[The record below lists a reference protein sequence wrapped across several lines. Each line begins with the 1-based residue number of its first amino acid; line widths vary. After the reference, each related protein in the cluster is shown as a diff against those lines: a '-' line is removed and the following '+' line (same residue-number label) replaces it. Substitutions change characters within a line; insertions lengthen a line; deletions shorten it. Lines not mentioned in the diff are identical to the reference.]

1 MKQKYL
7 AKALALL
14 KKILQKSRYQKSA
27 KGVISFWAILG
38 HLISNT
44 SKSVPRAR
52 VHFMRVVTISGLE
65 CIWHELVKRKFF
77 FIFLFYFT

>member
-7 AKALALL
+7 TKSLALL

-38 HLISNT
+38 CLISNT
-44 SKSVPRAR
+44 SISVPRAWI
-52 VHFMRVVTISGLE
+52 HFKSVVAISGLL
-65 CIWHELVKRKFF
+65 CSAYCGVGALKR
-77 FIFLFYFT
+77 

>member
-65 CIWHELVKRKFF
+65 WLLFAA
-77 FIFLFYFT
+77 FIHLKKSLDCG

>member
-52 VHFMRVVTISGLE
+52 IHFIGVVTISDLHA
-65 CIWHELVKRKFF
+65 CMLVLYRM
-77 FIFLFYFT
+77 ILHPDRALVI